1 MHKGLPS
8 RSMVSALSG
17 LCLSIAVAGCR
28 AKHEGIGTIGS
39 NGRGVDPSWTTAV
52 RSCWPDL
59 GRNGYGTDDIARN
72 LASPTHFRNAFP
84 VYSAQTDDALN
95 VLLAKPLQTAPPPD
109 ISRLTHSQTPVLSRG
124 QAANGTGPKDAVVQS
139 TNGNAPPDAFCS
151 IQPGTPQGF
160 SK

>member
-1 MHKGLPS
+1 
-8 RSMVSALSG
+8 MVILRKLVLVRLLACCIALATSG
-17 LCLSIAVAGCR
+17 CSS
-28 AKHEGIGTIGS
+28 KHQGIGTVGS
-39 NGRGVDPSWTTAV
+39 DGRGVDPSWTTAAK
-52 RSCWPDL
+52 SCWPEL
-59 GRNGYGTDDIARN
+59 GKDGYGSKDVARN

-84 VYSAQTDDALN
+84 VYGAQNDDALN
-95 VLLAKPLQTAPPPD
+95 LLLAQPLQTAPPPD
-109 ISRLTHSQTPVLSRG
+109 VSQLTHSQTPVLSRG